1 MSHHRKLTSL
11 SSPVVFMDAPF
22 FSVLRPARLAH
33 ESSPL
38 PPPDRDAETDVQ
50 QEEQLDEMLWVEPPY
65 RVLIHNDDVTTFEF
79 VIDMLQKIFRL
90 TYTQAEQVA
99 IATHVMGIALVCV
112 RPQGEAEQLVNKAI
126 FAARMEGFPLMLT
139 CEPDA
144 GFASG

>member
-1 MSHHRKLTSL
+1 
-11 SSPVVFMDAPF
+11 MDALLL
-22 FSVLRPARLAH
+22 SDLRPPRPVH
-33 ESSPL
+33 ESIPL
-38 PPPDRDAETDVQ
+38 LCTHTPPDRDAETDVQ

-144 GFASG
+144 

>member
-1 MSHHRKLTSL
+1 
-11 SSPVVFMDAPF
+11 MDALF

-33 ESSPL
+33 ESAPL
-38 PPPDRDAETDVQ
+38 PRAHAPPDRDAETDVQ

-99 IATHVMGIALVCV
+99 IATHVVGIAFVCV

-126 FAARMEGFPLMLT
+126 FAARIEGFPLMLT